1 MKFSSNTAKRLST
14 FADVFLDMAAFMAG
28 SALYSFSFCYFIE
41 PNQISPGGITGIA
54 AIINYV
60 FSLPT
65 GVMVFLLNLPV
76 LIFGMKK
83 IGGKFILKT
92 IVVTIMIS
100 VMLDIFGI
108 FVPEFSGD
116 RLLAAL
122 FGGVLSG
129 SGLALV
135 MLRGATTG
143 GVDVIAKIVRIKHPF
158 LSMGRLILIMDGIV
172 VLLAAVCYRNI
183 ETALFTVIELFAS
196 SKVIDAVLYGSDKG
210 RMLIII
216 TNNGEEVSNRLFK
229 ERKRGI
235 TLVPVK
241 GGYLKKDRQMLIC
254 ALRTQEAARAV
265 ATVKNTDP
273 NAFTI
278 VTLTGSILGYG
289 FESDIAM

>member
-229 ERKRGI
+229 EIKRGI